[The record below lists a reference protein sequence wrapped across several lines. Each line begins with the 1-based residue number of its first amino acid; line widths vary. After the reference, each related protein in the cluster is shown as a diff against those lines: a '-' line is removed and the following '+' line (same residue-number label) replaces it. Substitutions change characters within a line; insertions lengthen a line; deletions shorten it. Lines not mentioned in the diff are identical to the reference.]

1 MQEQNASEETI
12 SNLTQALEREKE
24 QEKEPKEKE
33 KSAGPEGN
41 TLSPSSTLK
50 TRRRRWF
57 GGKDK
62 ERVSSG
68 SSPADIGRSTGSNL
82 AISDDPTSRTPSRPI
97 SIQGSRKPSQYSG
110 QEGSGSVATSDS
122 ASTREKDTT
131 KVQDHHDQ
139 WATRAA
145 GGTERAER
153 EFGLSDEINM
163 GLS

>member
-24 QEKEPKEKE
+24 QEKEPTEKE
-33 KSAGPEGN
+33 KASDAESN

-57 GGKDK
+57 GGKEK
-62 ERVSSG
+62 ERVSSAV
-68 SSPADIGRSTGSNL
+68 SPADAGRSTGSN
-82 AISDDPTSRTPSRPI
+82 IPSSDSPASRTPSRPI
-97 SIQGSRKPSQYSG
+97 SIQGSRKPSQYSVH
-110 QEGSGSVATSDS
+110 EGSGSVATSDS
-122 ASTREKDTT
+122 ASLREKDAAN
-131 KVQDHHDQ
+131 VSDHHNQ
-139 WATRAA
+139 WSTRAA